1 MSPTKSGDKPQVNSA
16 EPESNDDRNEA
27 GGDLH
32 VLLVG
37 HGQDDEQQQGGPQH
51 LVHRQAHCCDLDPF
65 MRNMTKS
72 NFRQIQD
79 LFCGEGGI
87 RTKDAN
93 GQPTIS

>member
-1 MSPTKSGDKPQVNSA
+1 MNSA
-16 EPESNDDRNEA
+16 ESESDDDRNEA

-51 LVHRQAHCCDLDPF
+51 LVHRQAHRRHLDPF

-72 NFRQIQD
+72 NFRQIED

-87 RTKDAN
+87 RSKDAN
-93 GQPTIS
+93 GQPTIC